1 MIDVLLIAAVLSTAP
16 DINELATPADQILKS
31 LPGVESVEV
40 IPAKTQ
46 RKRRVIHLL
55 NWHFVPRE
63 QYEAD
68 LNGLRDEPLTNDESF
83 KEFQKFRDEVEAV
96 QQEQIKLLHVLIRKH
111 GLKKLFCEG
120 LAVEETEKYRSLLAT
135 LKRSAKYVNRGDSP
149 IDLLVQH
156 EYQNDILMIGAPGRL
171 MMNGELNDVL
181 PTETQESLKTGAPFD
196 AEGSVKFDDSKIE
209 QREDVIVEH
218 LMKGG
223 PVSFVVL
230 GGAHD
235 LSDNIPDDCE
245 YIRVATMKYAVLA
258 RKPD

>member
-1 MIDVLLIAAVLSTAP
+1 MIDVLLIAAVLSAAP

-40 IPAKTQ
+40 IPAKAA

-55 NWHFVPRE
+55 NWHFVPRK

-68 LNGLRDEPLTNDESF
+68 LNSLRDKPLTDEESF
-83 KEFQKFRDEVEAV
+83 EEFQKFRDEVEAV
-96 QQEQIKLLHVLIRKH
+96 QQEQIKLLRVLIRKH

-156 EYQNDILMIGAPGRL
+156 EFQNDLLMVGALGRL
-171 MMNGELNDVL
+171 LMEGELDDVL
-181 PTETQESLKTGAPFD
+181 PTETQESLQAGAPFD
-196 AEGSVKFDDSKIE
+196 AEGSVKLDDSKIE

-218 LMKGG
+218 LLKGG
-223 PVSFVVL
+223 PVSMIVL

-235 LSDNIPDDCE
+235 LSDNLPNNCE
-245 YIRVATMKYAVLA
+245 YIRVATNEYRKLA
-258 RKPD
+258 E